1 MSRITPVRETESWA
15 GIQTAARQSAWAI
28 EKQGR
33 SSNNN
38 ADKDPMFS

>member
-15 GIQTAARQSAWAI
+15 GIKAVARQSAWAI

-33 SSNNN
+33 SSNSN
-38 ADKDPMFS
+38 ADTDPMFS

>member
-15 GIQTAARQSAWAI
+15 GIKAVARQSVGAI
-28 EKQGR
+28 AKQGR